1 MKLLSSENNNINNHY
16 NNSYYKNSKNNINF
30 NDLQDEIN
38 SKEFHNFFLK
48 ELNRNKNNDDEILFG
63 KKVIFNKQKKK
74 SNISQYS
81 MSLHI
86 NKNKLQQNKKTIFPI
101 IYNYFDS

>member
-1 MKLLSSENNNINNHY
+1 MQLLSSENNNSNNNY
-16 NNSYYKNSKNNINF
+16 NNSFYKNSTNNIKVYN
-30 NDLQDEIN
+30 LQEEIN

-48 ELNRNKNNDDEILFG
+48 ELNKNKNKDDEILFG
-63 KKVIFNKQKKK
+63 KKFVFNKQKKK
-74 SNISQYS
+74 LNSSKYS

-86 NKNKLQQNKKTIFPI
+86 NINKIHQNKKTIFPI